1 LRSKFDE
8 WKSIWRREG
17 GREGGRG
24 GRDYEQE
31 GRQRVRDEKR

>member
-8 WKSIWRREG
+8 WKSIWRR
-17 GREGGRG
+17 REGGRG